1 MENLQSVSTTETKSE
16 MVPVYHSSKQIET
29 TDRFFLETL
38 TSVNYDT
45 YTAIY
50 ELLDNSKDAGATR
63 IDIIYDKKTSTL
75 IIQDNGCGMSLNQIC
90 NNMDFGCDKTYE
102 NHHIGYFGMGMKTSA
117 LNLLNSEN
125 ELPESSI
132 VEIITNN
139 GEEKTKIIWKP
150 FIQVRKFDTFIL
162 PKDSEIGTT
171 VLINNCIGFHSSIL
185 KRNLGVVFY
194 PTLKNGNLKIYVNED
209 EVIPTDPLYRNSE
222 KTIFNEVETTIKN
235 ETIKITAV
243 AIDALEEKTHWD
255 DKRVKDDDEK
265 AKNEGEDG
273 GWSFK
278 KYGCYVIYGGRYIE
292 LGGST
297 LGTRLFD
304 SWYNRCRIEF
314 TIPKDLTTYFNI
326 NFNKTNGLKL
336 KKEKTPD
343 LFYKIGSLFTWGRAQ
358 RNIENKQKKIVL
370 SAEQE
375 RENEEIARAVNKS
388 AVNAGFIAP
397 KTEPEKVKVSF
408 EANPN
413 KKPKEDIKEGTN
425 RKAKVIDKK
434 IIDFRFE
441 PFESTGIFW
450 KLSYEN
456 NKFVICI
463 NTTHIFYRRIYL
475 NLPKESKLG
484 FQQLLASMAQTQY
497 RIDEY
502 GVNSNDEYFWDTYW
516 SHVSLDLAKIM
527 NN

>member
-1 MENLQSVSTTETKSE
+1 MQIQTTDTKTVSQNET
-16 MVPVYHSSKQIET
+16 VPVYHSSKQIET

-50 ELLDNSKDAGATR
+50 ELLDNSKDASATR
-63 IDIIYDKKTSTL
+63 IDVIYDKKTATL
-75 IIQDNGCGMSLNQIC
+75 IIQDNGHGMSLRQIC

-102 NHHIGYFGMGMKTSA
+102 NHHIGYFGMGMKTST

-125 ELPESSI
+125 ELPENSVI
-132 VEIITNN
+132 EIITND

-150 FIQVRKFDTFIL
+150 FIQVRKFDTYVL

-171 VLINNCIGFHSSIL
+171 VIVNNCVNFHSSVL
-185 KRNLGVVFY
+185 KKNLGVVFY
-194 PTLKNGNLKIYVNED
+194 PTLKYGNLKIYVNEE
-209 EVIPTDPLYRNSE
+209 EVIATDPLYRNSE
-222 KTIFNEVETTIKN
+222 KTIFNEVETTIKK

-243 AIDALEEKTHWD
+243 SIDVLEVKTPWD
-255 DKRVKDDDEK
+255 DKKVKEDDEK
-265 AKNEGEDG
+265 AKNDGDDG

-326 NFNKTNGLKL
+326 NFNKTYGLKL

-343 LFYKIGSLFTWGRAQ
+343 LFRVIGLLFTWGRAQ
-358 RNIENKQKKIVL
+358 RNIESKQKKMVL

-375 RENEEIARAVNKS
+375 MENYEIAKAVNKS

-397 KTEPEKVKVSF
+397 KTEEEKVKVSF
-408 EANPN
+408 VANPN
-413 KKPKEDIKEGTN
+413 KKPKDDSKESTN
-425 RKAKVIDKK
+425 RKAKVVDKK
-434 IIDFRFE
+434 LYEFRFE
-441 PFESTGIFW
+441 PFESTSVFW

-456 NKFVICI
+456 NRFVICI

-484 FQQLLASMAQTQY
+484 FQQLLASMAHTQY

-502 GVNSNDEYFWDTYW
+502 GVNSDDEFFWDTYW